1 MPKLLALSPQSY
13 GDPVIYSVP
22 EGYGYSMPVA
32 AQVLERLEQKAD
44 CEIGDASWKRPGY
57 GNLAEVGIPVR
68 LGTIEFLIMSSY
80 GDILIYRKS
89 GNKAKFYEFCD
100 SVRQMEFSD
109 AT

>member
-1 MPKLLALSPQSY
+1 
-13 GDPVIYSVP
+13 
-22 EGYGYSMPVA
+22 
-32 AQVLERLEQKAD
+32 
-44 CEIGDASWKRPGY
+44 
-57 GNLAEVGIPVR
+57 
-68 LGTIEFLIMSSY
+68 MSSY